1 MESGISSDRLSLI
14 STGFPQ
20 LDSILGS
27 GYPKKSAI
35 LITGEIGTGKE
46 GLCFRFLEAGKGQ
59 DKRIVLT
66 HRGASEVVGDLQA
79 YGCSEEGIIWIDR
92 DGSNSAKI
100 SVNIRE
106 IADASAYLKKITVEE
121 VAVKRIY
128 TDLLSPLLLLND
140 VQKIY
145 LFLHDLIV
153 HTKKSN
159 GVLIATI
166 EEGMH
171 TPREIAT
178 LEQLFDGVL
187 EFKMLQEKLSILTLF
202 RVKKMRGVPVPPRA
216 NYFRLTL
223 QKQRMSVESINI

>member
-1 MESGISSDRLSLI
+1 MI

-27 GYPKKSAI
+27 GYPEKSAI
-35 LITGEIGTGKE
+35 LVTGEIGTGKE
-46 GLCFRFLEAGKGQ
+46 GLCFRFLEAGDEQ

-66 HRGASEVVGDLQA
+66 HRGASEVTGDLRA
-79 YGCSEEGIIWIDR
+79 YGCSEKEIIWIDR
-92 DGSNSAKI
+92 DGSNSEKI

-106 IADASAYLKKITVEE
+106 IADASAYLKKITAKKVT
-121 VAVKRIY
+121 VNRIY

-140 VQKIY
+140 VRKIY

-202 RVKKMRGVPVPPRA
+202 RIKKMRGVPPRA

-223 QKQRMSVESINI
+223 QKGRMSVEPINI